1 MYYFISGKL
10 VEKDP
15 TFVVIENAGIGYEIR
30 ISLNTFSQIK
40 SLDACKLY
48 TYFYV
53 KEDTQALYGFYEPE
67 EKMLFTKLIGISG
80 IGPSTGLMLFASL
93 STQEVKEAILNGNAK
108 LIQSVKGIG
117 AKTAQRVI
125 LELKDKIAKDPAFAE
140 GQSASIKT
148 GGLSDS
154 KRTEALAA
162 LQALGISKPV
172 AEKNITLIIK
182 KYGNEL
188 SLEELIKLALKN
200 N

>member
-15 TFVVIENAGIGYEIR
+15 TFVVIENAGVGYEIR
-30 ISLNTFSQIK
+30 ISLNTYTHIK
-40 SLDACKLY
+40 GLDNCKLY

-67 EKMLFTKLIGISG
+67 EKLLFTKLIGISG
-80 IGPSTGLMLFASL
+80 IGPSTGLMLFSSL
-93 STQEVKEAILNGNAK
+93 STHEVKDAILSGNAK

-125 LELKDKIAKDPAFAE
+125 LELKDKIAKEPSLVE
-140 GQSASIKT
+140 ST
-148 GGLSDS
+148 GLSS
-154 KRTEALAA
+154 TSISSGSPIKNEALAA
-162 LQALGISKPV
+162 LQSLGISKPV
-172 AEKNITLIIK
+172 AEKNISSIIK
-182 KYGNEL
+182 KYGGEL

>member
-10 VEKDP
+10 IEKDP
-15 TFVVIENAGIGYEIR
+15 TYVVIENAGIGYEIR

-40 SLDACKLY
+40 SLDNCKLY

-53 KEDTQALYGFYEPE
+53 KEDIQALYGFFDIE
-67 EKMLFTKLIGISG
+67 EKLLFTKLISISG
-80 IGPSTGLMLFASL
+80 IGPSTGLMIFASL
-93 STQEVKEAILNGNAK
+93 NTQEVKEAILSGNVK

-125 LELKDKIAKDPAFAE
+125 LELKDKIAKDTTLSE
-140 GQSASIKT
+140 SSTDNILSASS
-148 GGLSDS
+148 GDS
-154 KRTEALAA
+154 IRTEALAA
-162 LQALGISKPV
+162 LQALGINKPV
-172 AEKNITLIIK
+172 AEKNIRLIIK